1 MSTPSPALLHK
12 IAKARANA
20 LSDLPLVRNSAYV
33 VLAWA
38 VCGGELDAAIANLKA
53 SHGSNWSL
61 TTALQL
67 LSGRRGQFA
76 AECGTDGERAML
88 YLAHLVAKSACCQE
102 GLGAVTMPT
111 QAEMQELRNLAAK
124 YATLTP
130 SPTGEC
136 GRTSPLGLD
145 ASVF

>member
-20 LSDLPLVRNSAYV
+20 LSDLPLVRSSALV
-33 VLAWA
+33 AIAWL
-38 VCGGELDAAIANLKA
+38 VGGIELDTAVANLKA

-76 AECGTDGERAML
+76 AECGMAEERAML
-88 YLAHLVAKSACCQE
+88 YLAHLVAKSACSQA
-102 GLGAVTMPT
+102 GLGAVNMPT
-111 QAEMQELRNLAAK
+111 QEEIEAFRHLAAR
-124 YATLTP
+124 YAEVTP
-130 SPTGEC
+130 FAPRGT
-136 GRTSPLGLD
+136 
-145 ASVF
+145 ASNSHN